1 MTFKWQK
8 IDRNWLHSTMNY
20 VAIVSSLS
28 YAIYFC
34 CCTVL
39 TALTAADVVV
49 FVFRLLSSAQN
60 VYLLVYCAMAE
71 LMPISPVQII
81 QLILCVCM
89 FIVCILF
96 ASYRSHRKHIISY
109 NSFGFRFFFF
119 FFIQSLRFFLRPSRF
134 FTLCLSLDS
143 LHARYLYYLWLQ
155 SF

>member
-1 MTFKWQK
+1 MAENWQK
-8 IDRNWLHSTMNY
+8 LATFHNELCRYCQFVIVCNIFLLLHSAT
-20 VAIVSSLS
+20 
-28 YAIYFC
+28 
-34 CCTVL
+34 T
-39 TALTAADVVV
+39 LTAADVVI
-49 FVFRLLSSAQN
+49 FVFT
-60 VYLLVYCAMAE
+60 V
-71 LMPISPVQII
+71 
-81 QLILCVCM
+81 ILCSQRLFAGILCHAGVDANIARTNNTIDFVYV
-89 FIVCILF
+89 FIVCTLF